1 MINYSLVK
9 RYSKVGDK
17 TSPMMSYARA
27 QMTRTMTLDEFA
39 EHISNHGSVYSKG
52 DIYAILIMA
61 VDCLREQLLSGMR
74 VSLGD
79 LGEFYLSIQGKGA
92 AEGTTYNPAVLVKNL
107 RVIWVPG
114 DEFENLVQ
122 DAEYNHVPT
131 LKDKRKLLKAKKEG
145 STTVDLTDPEKPTA
159 GGNSGSGTGNSTG
172 GNTGGNSGGDN
183 SGGGDDGGG
192 DDLDI

>member
-17 TSPMMSYARA
+17 TSPKMNYARA
-27 QMTRTMTLDEFA
+27 QMTRTMMLDEFA

-92 AEGTTYNPAVLVKNL
+92 AEGTTYNPAVLVKNI

-114 DEFENLVQ
+114 DEFENLIQ

-131 LKDKRKLLKAKKEG
+131 LKDKRKLLKAKLAG
-145 STTVDLTDPEKPTA
+145 STTVDLTDPEKPT
-159 GGNSGSGTGNSTG
+159 TG
-172 GNTGGNSGGDN
+172 GNTSGSGSGNSNSGNTGGDDNGGGDN
-183 SGGGDDGGG
+183 GDG

>member
-17 TSPMMSYARA
+17 TSPKMNYARA
-27 QMTRTMTLDEFA
+27 QMTRTMMLDEFA

-92 AEGTTYNPAVLVKNL
+92 AEGTTYNPAVLVKNI

-114 DEFENLVQ
+114 DEFENLIQ

-131 LKDKRKLLKAKKEG
+131 LKDKRKLLKAKLAG
-145 STTVDLTDPEKPTA
+145 STTVDLTDPEKPTT
-159 GGNSGSGTGNSTG
+159 GGNTSGSGTGTNPGSGTG
-172 GNTGGNSGGDN
+172 GNTGGDNNGGD
-183 SGGGDDGGG
+183 GD

>member
-17 TSPMMSYARA
+17 TSPKMNYARA
-27 QMTRTMTLDEFA
+27 QMTRTMMLDEFA

-92 AEGTTYNPAVLVKNL
+92 AEGTTYNPAVLVKNI

-114 DEFENLVQ
+114 DEFENLIQ

-131 LKDKRKLLKAKKEG
+131 LKDKRKLLKAKLAG
-145 STTVDLTDPEKPTA
+145 STTVDLTDPEKPTT
-159 GGNSGSGTGNSTG
+159 GGNTSGSGTGTNPGSGSG
-172 GNTGGNSGGDN
+172 GNTGGDNNGGD
-183 SGGGDDGGG
+183 GD